1 MVCVEVDVSDGLP
14 SFEMVGYLAA
24 EVREA
29 QERVWTALR
38 NSGFRLPPK
47 RVMVNLSPANERK
60 EGTSFDLAVAVAVL
74 KAYSVDEMELRE
86 EWAFLGE
93 LGLDGSVRGIR
104 GVLPMVESARESG
117 IKCCFI
123 PEVNQLEGQMI
134 EGMKIIGVSSLSEV
148 ADILSQKKNAK
159 VHHFTPALFAESFEE
174 EEERDFSE
182 VKGELVLRRAA
193 EVAAAGRH
201 NLLMI
206 GPPGTGK
213 TMIARRIS
221 TILPKLSIEESLEIS
236 KIYSAGGLLSEQ
248 MPLVTR
254 RPFRSPHHTATP
266 QTLAG
271 GGRIPRPGEVSL
283 ASKGVLFLDELTEF
297 KKSTLETL
305 RQPLEERKITVARLQ
320 GSCDFPADTMLVAAA
335 NPCMCGFFPNR
346 QVCKCSIRDVR
357 RYLGKI
363 SRPLLDRIDI
373 VVEAVPMRY
382 EELFQEEVQESS
394 AQIRA
399 RVERARKIQCSR
411 FQGMEIHFN
420 SEMQMK
426 EWKMFC
432 VLGEEEEKFLRHI
445 FQNQTFNV
453 RTYEKVLKLAR
464 TIADLEER
472 ENITVKDLSEA
483 VFYRTTAQRY
493 WGESEML

>member
-1 MVCVEVDVSDGLP
+1 MVCVEADVSDGLP
-14 SFEMVGYLAA
+14 SFDMVGYLAS

-29 QERVWTALR
+29 QDRVRTALR

-60 EGTSFDLAVAVAVL
+60 EGTSFDLAVAAAVL
-74 KAYSVDEMELRE
+74 KAYSVNEMEICE
-86 EWAFLGE
+86 KWAFLGE

-104 GVLPMVESARESG
+104 GVLSMVECARECG
-117 IKCCFI
+117 ITRCFI
-123 PEVNQLEGQMI
+123 PEVNRLEGQMI
-134 EGMKIIGVSSLSEV
+134 EGMEIIGVGSLSET
-148 ADILSQKKNAK
+148 AEILCQKKEGK
-159 VHHFTPALFAESFEE
+159 VWYFTKDLFSGPFEK

-346 QVCKCSIRDVR
+346 QICRCNIREVR

-394 AQIRA
+394 AQIRQ
-399 RVERARKIQCSR
+399 RVERARKMQCRR
-411 FQGMEIHFN
+411 FRDMDIHFN

-426 EWKMFC
+426 EWKRFC
-432 VLGEEEEKFLRHI
+432 DLGKEEEQFLQHI
-445 FQNQTFNV
+445 FQSQVFNV
-453 RTYEKVLKLAR
+453 RTYEKILKLAR
-464 TIADLEER
+464 TIADLEGR

-493 WGESEML
+493 WGESEMV

>member
-1 MVCVEVDVSDGLP
+1 MFCKVHSAQLLGVEGRMVCVEVDVSDGLP

-29 QERVWTALR
+29 QERVRTALR

-305 RQPLEERKITVARLQ
+305 RQPLEERSLLQ
-320 GSCDFPADTMLVAAA
+320 DCKVRVIFRQILCWWQQPILVCVDF
-335 NPCMCGFFPNR
+335 F
-346 QVCKCSIRDVR
+346 
-357 RYLGKI
+357 
-363 SRPLLDRIDI
+363 RIDKF
-373 VVEAVPMRY
+373 VNV
-382 EELFQEEVQESS
+382 
-394 AQIRA
+394 
-399 RVERARKIQCSR
+399 
-411 FQGMEIHFN
+411 
-420 SEMQMK
+420 
-426 EWKMFC
+426 
-432 VLGEEEEKFLRHI
+432 VLGMSVDTLEKFPDHCWIGSILWWKLCRCVMRNC
-445 FQNQTFNV
+445 FRKKF
-453 RTYEKVLKLAR
+453 RKVQPRSAH
-464 TIADLEER
+464 E
-472 ENITVKDLSEA
+472 
-483 VFYRTTAQRY
+483 
-493 WGESEML
+493 